1 MKRKDF
7 ILKLGLGSAALA
19 VSPYFDFSTLGKS
32 KEKPNIIFIMT
43 DDLGYG
49 DLSCYNS
56 ESVIRTPNID
66 SMAKEGIRFT
76 DAHSPSS
83 VCTPTRYSVLTG
95 RYTWRSRLKE
105 GVFGGYNKPLIEE
118 DRPTVASFLKEHGY
132 STACIGKW
140 HLGLDWQTKDGT
152 QPPPDGDYEQL
163 NIDFSKPITHGPNS
177 LGFDYFFGTAGCT
190 TDDPPMCFIENNRTV
205 GIPDQFAIE
214 DPANEDRDL
223 LTVEGW
229 RHEDADFE
237 FMNKAI
243 SFIDKETK
251 RGNPFFIYLPLSL
264 PHIPWFPHEDFK
276 GKSGAGPR
284 GDQVLMT
291 DYIVGKINDKIESL
305 GIAENTL
312 VVFTSDNGPRE
323 GVNGHQSTGNF
334 RGLKGSIWEGGHRVP
349 FIAKWQGKIEAGTE
363 SDQLLVLTDLTATCA
378 AILDKEYPKDKCEDT
393 YNMLPALLGKDSET
407 QIRDNAVHHSGSGV
421 FAIRMGDWKL
431 IPKIEKGD
439 YDLGQFEGGI
449 GHLYNLKVDPTE
461 SNNLYD
467 QKPEIVSKMMKELER
482 TKSGEY
488 R

>member
-323 GVNGHQSTGNF
+323 GVNGHQSAGNF